1 MDMSEVSEATKV
13 EVLKMAVELTQ
24 AYVKRGDLMD
34 MRMQEWLGLDEP
46 AGKNLPD
53 IVQALYGH
61 LLGVIT
67 R

>member
-1 MDMSEVSEATKV
+1 MSEVSEATKV
-13 EVLKMAVELTQ
+13 EVLKMAVELTE
-24 AYVKRGDLMD
+24 AYVKRDGYMD
-34 MRMQEWLGLDEP
+34 ARMQHWLGLDEQ
-46 AGKNLPD
+46 ASQSLPG